1 MCKISFS
8 IKLLT
13 PYRVNITQTNLPS
26 NDLHLVYIY
35 INSIKTVGYIQSVKS
50 HFLSGYYDYLY
61 SVYLRVL
68 VTRYSLVSGEGVTS
82 PYQQVSLVHIDVG
95 IQFMWGQF

>member
-1 MCKISFS
+1 MYKIWFT

-13 PYRVNITQTNLPS
+13 SYRVNITQTNLPS
-26 NDLHLVYIY
+26 NGLHLVY

-50 HFLSGYYDYLY
+50 HFSSGYYDYLY

>member
-1 MCKISFS
+1 MFFNKTADI
-8 IKLLT
+8 ILA
-13 PYRVNITQTNLPS
+13 VTQTNLP
-26 NDLHLVYIY
+26 NNGRTLG
-35 INSIKTVGYIQSVKS
+35 INSIKTVGYIQSVRS
-50 HFLSGYYDYLY
+50 CCSSGYYDYVY
-61 SVYLRVL
+61 SVCLKVL

>member
-1 MCKISFS
+1 MV
-8 IKLLT
+8 
-13 PYRVNITQTNLPS
+13 Y
-26 NDLHLVYIY
+26 HLVY
-35 INSIKTVGYIQSVKS
+35 INSIKTVGYIQCDKS
-50 HFLSGYYDYLY
+50 RFSSGYYDYIY